1 MKVEGVEPMT
11 SVTLMRVK
19 LGKDGV
25 TDGGQP
31 ERVLANAPQCLRS
44 SKKWPHIQFMRE
56 RPDAVGDQRS
66 QR

>member
-11 SVTLMRVK
+11 SVTLMRLK
-19 LGKDGV
+19 LRKDGV
-25 TDGGQP
+25 TDGGP
-31 ERVLANAPQCLRS
+31 KRVLANAPQCLRS